1 MEILL
6 HFLSFSHWK
15 VFKRSKI
22 AQIYYYDPQFTG
34 INLQSPRKWF
44 NSLDTYSSLILH
56 HFCLFRMESGSC
68 GWAFPASGK
77 KCKTLF
83 VLFVALLGF
92 FISSAIF
99 CVGFVAAPWKCSFGE
114 GPFSL
119 DMQISCT
126 TICALV
132 TTTPA
137 TVVSLFYMVIN
148 VLLCYGLIKKKLDVI
163 YIWQIFNVFSIFALF
178 PVAHFYVSCFLISKI
193 F

>member
-1 MEILL
+1 MER
-6 HFLSFSHWK
+6 F
-15 VFKRSKI
+15 
-22 AQIYYYDPQFTG
+22 Y
-34 INLQSPRKWF
+34 INLGF
-44 NSLDTYSSLILH
+44 
-56 HFCLFRMESGSC
+56 FRMESGSC

-92 FISSAIF
+92 FITSAIF

-148 VLLCYGLIKKKLDVI
+148 VLLCYGLIKKKLGFI
-163 YIWQIFNVFSIFALF
+163 YAWQIVNFLSSFAMVFALF
-178 PVAHFYVSCFLISKI
+178 YVSYLQKYQSLMSGSYSILLI
-193 F
+193 

>member
-1 MEILL
+1 
-6 HFLSFSHWK
+6 
-15 VFKRSKI
+15 
-22 AQIYYYDPQFTG
+22 
-34 INLQSPRKWF
+34 
-44 NSLDTYSSLILH
+44 
-56 HFCLFRMESGSC
+56 MESGSC

-137 TVVSLFYMVIN
+137 TVVSLSYMVIN
-148 VLLCYGLIKKKLDVI
+148 VLLCYGLIKKKRKFI
-163 YIWQIFNVFSIFALF
+163 CIWQFGNYLLTIALLF
-178 PVAHFYVSCFLISKI
+178 ITVYVSYLLISELRPVRVFNI
-193 F
+193 TWARVNQN